1 MSIYT
6 KTISKNLIDK
16 NNHLNIAGYLKL
28 IDESN
33 NILLKKFIKKKFH
46 FVAKKILME
55 NNKEILFKEIC
66 KIESFLIKISEFSI
80 ISRHEIKCNNN
91 TLRAKCFMEQIHIHN
106 NSKKIHTIEKKNM
119 TILKKLLKKN
129 YKSPFKL

>member
-55 NNKEILFKEIC
+55 NNKEILF
-66 KIESFLIKISEFSI
+66 

-91 TLRAKCFMEQIHIHN
+91 TLRTKCFMEQIHIHN